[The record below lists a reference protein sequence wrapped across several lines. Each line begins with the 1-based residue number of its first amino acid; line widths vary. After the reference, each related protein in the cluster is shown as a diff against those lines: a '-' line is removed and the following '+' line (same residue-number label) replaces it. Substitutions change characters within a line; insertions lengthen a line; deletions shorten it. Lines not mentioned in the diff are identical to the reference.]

1 MTNTDNTSRGKP
13 ETLSTRPGP
22 DTPIDTLADTLAD
35 RLPARLFV
43 PYLASAVALAM
54 AYGSSFLVSDALRAA
69 GHPASTAGA
78 VVSAGTA
85 ATLIGALAAGRL
97 AERTGILPLIA
108 AAAAVM
114 ATAMT
119 CFALIGVGGLP
130 LAYAGGLL
138 LGLGWALFY
147 MLAPVQLI
155 HCLRP
160 AARLEALTL
169 LSGSQMLGIGLS
181 APLGRAVSGAFG
193 GTAQAYSCYAGICAL
208 AAVLC
213 LGLRTRMADQP
224 QVPMRAV
231 ALSVPSIL
239 SILRARTI
247 APVLMI
253 GVAACTFAGLSTFQG
268 LYAAS
273 RGTTPDLFFLAFTL
287 TTVAL
292 RFSVAS
298 LIGKL
303 PLARLTVA
311 LFVTTLLGIGLLALN
326 QSSRILYVVATILF
340 ATGYGLTYSTLNAM
354 VVNLAGTRGLSIP
367 VASQVFTLGY
377 FVGLFGFPFVAGSVI
392 AARGIDAALAVMM
405 GLVVANIAG
414 AVWTL
419 RRDRAEIARSS
430 RQEEARP
437 RP

>member
-1 MTNTDNTSRGKP
+1 M
-13 ETLSTRPGP
+13 
-22 DTPIDTLADTLAD
+22 DTGADTGAD
-35 RLPARLFV
+35 RLPPRLFA

-54 AYGSSFLVSDALRAA
+54 SYGSSFLLSDALRAA
-69 GHPASTAGA
+69 GYPASTAGA
-78 VVSAGTA
+78 VVSAGTV
-85 ATLIGALAAGRL
+85 ATLIGSLAAGRL
-97 AERTGILPLIA
+97 AERAGILPLVVASA
-108 AAAAVM
+108 AIMAVAM
-114 ATAMT
+114 A
-119 CFALIGVGGLP
+119 CFALIGVGGLS

-138 LGLGWALFY
+138 LGLGWAVFY
-147 MLAPVQLI
+147 MLAPLQLI

-193 GTAQAYSCYAGICAL
+193 GPAHAYACYAAFCAL

-213 LGLRTRMADQP
+213 LAIRKRMADQP
-224 QVPMRAV
+224 QLPMRAV

-239 SILRARTI
+239 SILRARTL

-273 RGTTPDLFFLAFTL
+273 RGTTPDIFFLAFTI

-298 LIGKL
+298 MIGRL
-303 PLARLTVA
+303 PLVRLALA
-311 LFVTTLLGIGLLALN
+311 LFVATLLGIGLLAIN
-326 QSSRILYVVATILF
+326 EKSRILYAVATILF

-354 VVNLAGTRGLSIP
+354 VVNLAGERGLSIP
-367 VASQVFTLGY
+367 AASQVFTLGY
-377 FVGLFGFPFVAGSVI
+377 FVGLFGFPFIAGSVI
-392 AARGIDAALAVMM
+392 AVYGIDAALLVMV
-405 GLVVANIAG
+405 GLVMANIAG
-414 AVWTL
+414 ACWIS
-419 RRDRAEIARSS
+419 RRDRAEAERMSGRRAARI
-430 RQEEARP
+430 RR
-437 RP
+437 